1 MKDIT
6 MGKKL
11 ILGLQHVLAM
21 FGATVLVPLLTGMDP
36 GIALLCAGVGTLLFH
51 SVTKG
56 IVPVFLGS
64 SFAFITAISMALSA
78 HGIGAVKGGI
88 IATGIV
94 YMCIAVL
101 IRFLG
106 VEVIQSF
113 FPPIIVGPII
123 MVIGLRLS
131 PTALTMIGYAP
142 VMNENPRAA
151 EMVNILKNNGFDVSV
166 ETFQVAS
173 KMHNINLKGLLIAS
187 VVVITM
193 IAVSIFAKGFFKMVP
208 ILIAVFVGYVVA
220 FILGEVDTTKIHEAA
235 WIGLSPLGKETLFT
249 MPSFSW
255 EAIIGIAPIALVVF
269 IEHIGDIT
277 TNGAV
282 VGKNFFE
289 NPGVHRTLL
298 GDGLATA
305 VAGLIGGPANTTYG
319 ENTGV
324 LAVTK
329 VYDPQILHIAAVF
342 AIILSLCGKF
352 TATIQTIP
360 DPIKGGVSIILFG
373 MISSVGVRTLVDAK
387 LDFSHSRNLIIA
399 AIILVIGIGV
409 DSIAIVGSITISG
422 LAIAAAIGIIL
433 NKALPKDI

>member
-1 MKDIT
+1 
-6 MGKKL
+6 
-11 ILGLQHVLAM
+11 
-21 FGATVLVPLLTGMDP
+21 
-36 GIALLCAGVGTLLFH
+36 
-51 SVTKG
+51 
-56 IVPVFLGS
+56 
-64 SFAFITAISMALSA
+64 
-78 HGIGAVKGGI
+78 
-88 IATGIV
+88 
-94 YMCIAVL
+94 MCIAVL